1 MKRSELKNII
11 KPLVKE
17 CITESLLEEGLLSNV
32 ISEVMKGMSPVI
44 MESATSAPTP
54 PTESISEVQ
63 KDTMREAHKGR
74 LKEAKQ
80 NRKKLLD
87 AIGKDSYGGVDL
99 FEGTAPAPAQR
110 SPESQASSP
119 LGGMAPDDP
128 GVDIS
133 GILGVGGHKWK
144 ALM

>member
-17 CITESLLEEGLLSNV
+17 CITEALLEEGLLSNV
-32 ISEVMKGMSPVI
+32 ISEVIKGMSPVI
-44 MESATSAPTP
+44 TESAPAPAVESAPML
-54 PTESISEVQ
+54 Q
-63 KDTMREAHKGR
+63 EARQERSRHA
-74 LKEAKQ
+74 KE

-99 FEGTAPAPAQR
+99 FEGTSPAPGQK
-110 SPESQASSP
+110 STESQASSP
-119 LGGMAPDDP
+119 LGGVAPGDP

-133 GILGVGGHKWK
+133 GILGIGGHKWK

>member
-1 MKRSELKNII
+1 MKKSELKSII

-44 MESATSAPTP
+44 TESAPIVDATA
-54 PTESISEVQ
+54 EMQ
-63 KDTMREAHKGR
+63 KATRREAQ
-74 LKEAKQ
+74 EAKLKQ
-80 NRKKLLD
+80 AKQDRKKLLN
-87 AIGKDSYGGVDL
+87 AIGNESFGGVDL
-99 FEGTAPAPAQR
+99 FEGTAPAPGQQ

-119 LGGMAPDDP
+119 LGGVAPGDP

>member
-44 MESATSAPTP
+44 MESAPVADPTAG
-54 PTESISEVQ
+54 VQ
-63 KDTMREAHKGR
+63 KAAMREAQ
-74 LKEAKQ
+74 EAKLKQ
-80 NRKKLLD
+80 AKKNRKKLLD
-87 AIGKDSYGGVDL
+87 AVGSDAFGGVDL
-99 FEGTAPAPAQR
+99 FEGTTPAPAQQ
-110 SPESQASSP
+110 SPESQAASP
-119 LGGMAPDDP
+119 LGGVAPGDP

-133 GILGVGGHKWK
+133 GILGLGGHKWK
-144 ALM
+144 SLI

>member
-17 CITESLLEEGLLSNV
+17 CITEALIEEGLLSNV

-44 MESATSAPTP
+44 TEAAPSPERTP
-54 PTESISEVQ
+54 VIQEARRERNVQ
-63 KDTMREAHKGR
+63 A
-74 LKEAKQ
+74 KE

-99 FEGTAPAPAQR
+99 FEGTSPAPAQK
-110 SPESQASSP
+110 SLESQAASP
-119 LGGMAPDDP
+119 LGGVSPGDP

-133 GILGVGGHKWK
+133 QIVGIGGHKWK
-144 ALM
+144 SLM

>member
-44 MESATSAPTP
+44 MESAPVADPTAGM
-54 PTESISEVQ
+54 Q
-63 KDTMREAHKGR
+63 KAAMREAQEAK
-74 LKEAKQ
+74 LKQAKQ

-87 AIGKDSYGGVDL
+87 AIGSDSYGGVDL
-99 FEGTAPAPAQR
+99 FEGTSPAPAQQ
-110 SPESQASSP
+110 SPESQAASP
-119 LGGMAPDDP
+119 LGGVAPGDP

-133 GILGVGGHKWK
+133 GILGIGGHKWK
-144 ALM
+144 SLI

>member
-1 MKRSELKNII
+1 MKRSELKKII

-44 MESATSAPTP
+44 TESAPVVDPTAGM
-54 PTESISEVQ
+54 Q
-63 KDTMREAHKGR
+63 KAAMREAQEAK

-87 AIGKDSYGGVDL
+87 AIGSDSYGGVDL
-99 FEGTAPAPAQR
+99 FEGTTPAPAQK

-119 LGGMAPDDP
+119 LSGVAPGDP

-133 GILGVGGHKWK
+133 GILGIGGHKWK
-144 ALM
+144 SLI

>member
-1 MKRSELKNII
+1 MKKSELKNII

-17 CITESLLEEGLLSNV
+17 CITEALIEEGLLSNV

-44 MESATSAPTP
+44 TEAAPAPERTPVIQEARRERATQAKES
-54 PTESISEVQ
+54 
-63 KDTMREAHKGR
+63 
-74 LKEAKQ
+74 
-80 NRKKLLD
+80 RKKLLD

-99 FEGTAPAPAQR
+99 FEGTTAAPSQQ
-110 SPESQASSP
+110 SPESQAGSP
-119 LGGMAPDDP
+119 LGGIAPGDP

-133 GILGVGGHKWK
+133 GILGIGGDKWK

>member
-44 MESATSAPTP
+44 MESAPVADPTAG
-54 PTESISEVQ
+54 VQ
-63 KDTMREAHKGR
+63 KAAMMEAQ
-74 LKEAKQ
+74 EAKLKQ
-80 NRKKLLD
+80 AKQDRRKLLD
-87 AIGKDSYGGVDL
+87 AIGSDSYGGVDL
-99 FEGTAPAPAQR
+99 FEGTSPAPAQQ
-110 SPESQASSP
+110 SPEMQAASP
-119 LGGMAPDDP
+119 LGGQTPGDP

-133 GILGVGGHKWK
+133 GILGIGSHKWK

>member
-44 MESATSAPTP
+44 MESAPVADPTAGMQKAAMMEAQ
-54 PTESISEVQ
+54 ES
-63 KDTMREAHKGR
+63 K
-74 LKEAKQ
+74 LKQAKQ

-87 AIGKDSYGGVDL
+87 AIGSDSYGGVDL
-99 FEGTAPAPAQR
+99 FEGTSPAPAQK
-110 SPESQASSP
+110 SPESQAASP
-119 LGGMAPDDP
+119 LGGVAPGDP

-133 GILGVGGHKWK
+133 KILGLGGHKWK
-144 ALM
+144 SLI

>member
-17 CITESLLEEGLLSNV
+17 CITEALIEEGLLSNV

-44 MESATSAPTP
+44 TEAAPAPERTP
-54 PTESISEVQ
+54 VIQEAR
-63 KDTMREAHKGR
+63 RERTTRA
-74 LKEAKQ
+74 KE

-99 FEGTAPAPAQR
+99 FEGTSPAPAQQ
-110 SPESQASSP
+110 STESQASSP
-119 LGGMAPDDP
+119 LGNVAPGDP

-133 GILGVGGHKWK
+133 GILGICGHKWK
-144 ALM
+144 SLM

>member
-44 MESATSAPTP
+44 VESAPVADPTAGM
-54 PTESISEVQ
+54 Q
-63 KDTMREAHKGR
+63 KAAMREAQEAK
-74 LKEAKQ
+74 LKQAKQ
-80 NRKKLLD
+80 NRRKLLD
-87 AIGKDSYGGVDL
+87 AVGSDSYGGVDL
-99 FEGTAPAPAQR
+99 FEGTTPAPAQQ
-110 SPESQASSP
+110 SPESQAASP
-119 LGGMAPDDP
+119 LGGVAPGDP

-133 GILGVGGHKWK
+133 GILGLGGHKWK
-144 ALM
+144 SLI

>member
-17 CITESLLEEGLLSNV
+17 CITEALIEEGLLSNV

-44 MESATSAPTP
+44 TEAAPAPERTP
-54 PTESISEVQ
+54 VI
-63 KDTMREAHKGR
+63 REAR
-74 LKEAKQ
+74 RERTVQAKE

-99 FEGTAPAPAQR
+99 FEGTAPAPAQQ

-119 LGGMAPDDP
+119 LGGVAPGDP

-133 GILGVGGHKWK
+133 KIVGIGGHKWK
-144 ALM
+144 SLM

>member
-44 MESATSAPTP
+44 MESAPVADPTAG
-54 PTESISEVQ
+54 VQ
-63 KDTMREAHKGR
+63 KAAMREAQ
-74 LKEAKQ
+74 EAKLKQ
-80 NRKKLLD
+80 AKQDRKKLLD
-87 AIGKDSYGGVDL
+87 AIGSDAFGGVDL
-99 FEGTAPAPAQR
+99 FEGTSPAPAQK
-110 SPESQASSP
+110 SPESQAASP
-119 LGGMAPDDP
+119 LGGVAPGDP

-133 GILGVGGHKWK
+133 GILGIGGHKWK
-144 ALM
+144 SLI

>member
-44 MESATSAPTP
+44 MESAPVADPAAGM
-54 PTESISEVQ
+54 Q
-63 KDTMREAHKGR
+63 KAAMREAQESK
-74 LKEAKQ
+74 LKQAKQ
-80 NRKKLLD
+80 NRRKLLD
-87 AIGKDSYGGVDL
+87 AIGSDSYGGVDL
-99 FEGTAPAPAQR
+99 FEGTTAAPAQQ
-110 SPESQASSP
+110 SPESQAGSP
-119 LGGMAPDDP
+119 LSGVAPGDP

-133 GILGVGGHKWK
+133 GIIGLGGHKWK
-144 ALM
+144 SLI

>member
-17 CITESLLEEGLLSNV
+17 CITEALIEEGLLSNV

-44 MESATSAPTP
+44 TEAAPAPERTP
-54 PTESISEVQ
+54 VIQETR
-63 KDTMREAHKGR
+63 RERTAQA
-74 LKEAKQ
+74 KE

-99 FEGTAPAPAQR
+99 FEGTTPAPAQQ

-119 LGGMAPDDP
+119 LGGVAPGDP

-133 GILGVGGHKWK
+133 KIVGIGAHKWK

>member
-1 MKRSELKNII
+1 MKKSELKNII

-44 MESATSAPTP
+44 MESAPVADPTAG
-54 PTESISEVQ
+54 VQ
-63 KDTMREAHKGR
+63 KAAMREAQESK
-74 LKEAKQ
+74 LKQAKQ

-87 AIGKDSYGGVDL
+87 AIGNESFGGVDL
-99 FEGTAPAPAQR
+99 FEGTAPAPTQQ
-110 SPESQASSP
+110 SPESQAASP
-119 LGGMAPDDP
+119 LGGVAPGDP

-133 GILGVGGHKWK
+133 GILGLGGHKWK
-144 ALM
+144 SLI

>member
-17 CITESLLEEGLLSNV
+17 CITEALLEEGLLSNV

-44 MESATSAPTP
+44 MESAPVADPTAG
-54 PTESISEVQ
+54 VQ
-63 KDTMREAHKGR
+63 KAAMREAQESK
-74 LKEAKQ
+74 LKQAKQ

-87 AIGKDSYGGVDL
+87 AIGSDSYGGVDL
-99 FEGTAPAPAQR
+99 FEGTAPAPAQQ
-110 SPESQASSP
+110 SPESQAGSP
-119 LGGMAPDDP
+119 LGGIAPGDP

-133 GILGVGGHKWK
+133 GILGLGGHKWK
-144 ALM
+144 SLI

>member
-17 CITESLLEEGLLSNV
+17 CITEALIEEGLLSNV

-44 MESATSAPTP
+44 TESAPITDPTAG
-54 PTESISEVQ
+54 VQ
-63 KDTMREAHKGR
+63 KAAMMEAQ
-74 LKEAKQ
+74 EAKLKQ
-80 NRKKLLD
+80 AKQDRRKLLD
-87 AIGKDSYGGVDL
+87 AIGNDSYGGVDL
-99 FEGTAPAPAQR
+99 FEGTSPAPAQR
-110 SPESQASSP
+110 SPESQAASP
-119 LGGMAPDDP
+119 LGGVAPGDP

-133 GILGVGGHKWK
+133 QFVGMGAHKWK

>member
-44 MESATSAPTP
+44 MESARVADPTAG
-54 PTESISEVQ
+54 VQ
-63 KDTMREAHKGR
+63 KAAMREAQEAK
-74 LKEAKQ
+74 LKQAKQ

-87 AIGKDSYGGVDL
+87 AIGSDSYGGVDL
-99 FEGTAPAPAQR
+99 FEGTTPAPAQK
-110 SPESQASSP
+110 SPESQAASP
-119 LGGMAPDDP
+119 LGGVAPGDP

-133 GILGVGGHKWK
+133 GILGLGSHKWK
-144 ALM
+144 SLI

>member
-44 MESATSAPTP
+44 MESAPVADPTAGM
-54 PTESISEVQ
+54 Q
-63 KDTMREAHKGR
+63 KAAMREAQ
-74 LKEAKQ
+74 EAKLRQ
-80 NRKKLLD
+80 AKQDRKKLLD
-87 AIGKDSYGGVDL
+87 AIGSESYGGVDL
-99 FEGTAPAPAQR
+99 FEGTTPAPAQQ
-110 SPESQASSP
+110 SPESQAASP
-119 LGGMAPDDP
+119 LGGVAPGDP

-133 GILGVGGHKWK
+133 GILGLGGHKWK
-144 ALM
+144 SLI

>member
-17 CITESLLEEGLLSNV
+17 CITEALLEEGLLSNV

-44 MESATSAPTP
+44 TEAVPAPERTP
-54 PTESISEVQ
+54 VIQEARRERTVQ
-63 KDTMREAHKGR
+63 A
-74 LKEAKQ
+74 KE

-87 AIGKDSYGGVDL
+87 AIGKESFGGVDL
-99 FEGTAPAPAQR
+99 FEGTSPAPGQQ
-110 SPESQASSP
+110 SPESQAASP
-119 LGGMAPDDP
+119 LGNVAPGDP

-133 GILGVGGHKWK
+133 KIVGIGGHKWK
-144 ALM
+144 SLM

>member
-44 MESATSAPTP
+44 MESAPVADPTAG
-54 PTESISEVQ
+54 VQ
-63 KDTMREAHKGR
+63 KAAMREAQESK
-74 LKEAKQ
+74 LKQAKQ
-80 NRKKLLD
+80 NRRKLLD
-87 AIGKDSYGGVDL
+87 AIGSDSYGGVDL
-99 FEGTAPAPAQR
+99 FEGTAPAPAQQ
-110 SPESQASSP
+110 SPESQAGSP
-119 LGGMAPDDP
+119 LGGVAPGDP

-133 GILGVGGHKWK
+133 GILGLGGHKWK
-144 ALM
+144 SLI

>member
-44 MESATSAPTP
+44 MESAPVADPTAG
-54 PTESISEVQ
+54 VQ
-63 KDTMREAHKGR
+63 KAAMLEAQETK
-74 LKEAKQ
+74 LKQAKQ
-80 NRKKLLD
+80 DRRKLLE
-87 AIGKDSYGGVDL
+87 AIGNDSFGGVDL
-99 FEGTAPAPAQR
+99 FEGTAPAPAQQ
-110 SPESQASSP
+110 SPQSQAGSP
-119 LGGMAPDDP
+119 LAGVSPGDP

-133 GILGVGGHKWK
+133 GILGIGGHKWK
-144 ALM
+144 SLI